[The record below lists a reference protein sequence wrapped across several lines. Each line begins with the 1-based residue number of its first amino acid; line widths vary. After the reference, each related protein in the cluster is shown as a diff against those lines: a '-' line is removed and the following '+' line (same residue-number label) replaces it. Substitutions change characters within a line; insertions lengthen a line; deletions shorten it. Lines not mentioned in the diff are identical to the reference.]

1 MSDTV
6 LYEREGKIATI
17 TYNRPESLNAING
30 QLREDLNKAWETFRN
45 DDEAWIAIVTGSG
58 RAFSVGADIKSFGEI
73 LKSDKKVVISIDAS
87 ELVKGRGGPRCMTLP
102 IKRSII

>member
-1 MSDTV
+1 MGDTV

-45 DDEAWIAIVTGSG
+45 DDEAWNEIVTGSG
-58 RAFSVGADIKSFGEI
+58 RAFSV
-73 LKSDKKVVISIDAS
+73 
-87 ELVKGRGGPRCMTLP
+87 
-102 IKRSII
+102 